1 MVPLMTLGIPGD
13 GATAIIMGAFMVQGL
28 ALGPQLF
35 TDNPVEVNSIFIGLM
50 MANIFLGILGFLCM
64 KLFVRVMD
72 VPRRVLVPII
82 FVLCSVGAYSVN
94 HSIIDV
100 FVMMG
105 AGLLAYI
112 MIKLDFSMSPV
123 VIGIIL
129 GPMAESNLRRALM
142 MSQGDLSIL
151 YTRPITAT
159 FLAIAL
165 LTLLLPIVGPGL
177 KSMWKKWRS
186 KSA

>member
-1 MVPLMTLGIPGD
+1 MTLGIPGD

-35 TDNPVEVNSIFIGLM
+35 TDNPVEVTSIFIGLM
-50 MANIFLGILGFLCM
+50 MTKIFLGIFG
-64 KLFVRVMD
+64 
-72 VPRRVLVPII
+72 
-82 FVLCSVGAYSVN
+82 VLCSVGAYSVN

-123 VIGIIL
+123 VIG
-129 GPMAESNLRRALM
+129 
-142 MSQGDLSIL
+142 
-151 YTRPITAT
+151 
-159 FLAIAL
+159 
-165 LTLLLPIVGPGL
+165 
-177 KSMWKKWRS
+177 
-186 KSA
+186 

>member
-82 FVLCSVGAYSVN
+82 FVLCSVGLIQLTIAS
-94 HSIIDV
+94 
-100 FVMMG
+100 
-105 AGLLAYI
+105 
-112 MIKLDFSMSPV
+112 
-123 VIGIIL
+123 
-129 GPMAESNLRRALM
+129 LM
-142 MSQGDLSIL
+142 
-151 YTRPITAT
+151 
-159 FLAIAL
+159 FL
-165 LTLLLPIVGPGL
+165 
-177 KSMWKKWRS
+177 
-186 KSA
+186 